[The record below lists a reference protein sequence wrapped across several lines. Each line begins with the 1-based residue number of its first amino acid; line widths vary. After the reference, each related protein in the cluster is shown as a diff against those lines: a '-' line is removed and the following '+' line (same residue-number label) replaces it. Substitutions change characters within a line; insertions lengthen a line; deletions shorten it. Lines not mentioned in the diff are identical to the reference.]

1 MAAAVGEVT
10 PTRVGEVTQ
19 LDLAEVP
26 AQLCLRNSQLVV
38 RNAELVDQV
47 LSLQQRERA
56 RDVELEQMRG
66 ELQVV
71 RTELQRRRSR
81 SELQRRHIEQTHEE
95 HNKMLFVALNGR
107 QDQAIEVATKAVRRD
122 MAIMCHPDKIRRYDS
137 TKVMATAMMQRLGEL
152 ASK

>member
-1 MAAAVGEVT
+1 
-10 PTRVGEVTQ
+10 
-19 LDLAEVP
+19 
-26 AQLCLRNSQLVV
+26 
-38 RNAELVDQV
+38 
-47 LSLQQRERA
+47 
-56 RDVELEQMRG
+56 MRG

>member
-1 MAAAVGEVT
+1 M
-10 PTRVGEVTQ
+10 
-19 LDLAEVP
+19 
-26 AQLCLRNSQLVV
+26 
-38 RNAELVDQV
+38 

-56 RDVELEQMRG
+56 RDTELEQMRG